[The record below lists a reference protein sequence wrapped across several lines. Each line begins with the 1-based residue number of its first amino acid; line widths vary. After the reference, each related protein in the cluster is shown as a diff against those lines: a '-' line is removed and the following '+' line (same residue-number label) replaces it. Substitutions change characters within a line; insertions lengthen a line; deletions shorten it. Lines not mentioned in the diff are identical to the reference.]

1 MKNKII
7 KALSIAAIV
16 LLGVALAACG
26 KKEGT
31 TDNSNDIVYVASHE
45 DLDFI
50 SANEYLEAK
59 VFKGDYIYAVSAVYD
74 EGTGKSELKFHKY
87 NFNTKE
93 DKSIPLEVDNKEGM
107 NVNCS
112 FLAVNDDESFS
123 TLMTFYNLDGDKSAN
138 SIINFSKDGSIT
150 GEKELNNVFGNNET
164 NFYLNTSCVDKE
176 GNFYL
181 CSDNYLAVLNQNGD
195 VLFNTDT
202 GNWIRNIIAGE
213 DGKAYITTYSQSG
226 NGLVLKPF
234 DLKTKSFGEE
244 ISGIGDCNGAI
255 LGKDNNIY
263 LYTDLSAFKFNLDK
277 KEKEHL
283 WDWVDADVYETY
295 NGELIANEDGT
306 FTYLNQEYSEEGTR
320 SEIIKLTPKKKS
332 EVPQKTEIVLGCQ
345 YLNYDIKRAIADYN
359 RSHDDIKVVPK
370 PYNDIVDDWEEAQKR
385 FDMDILAGDVFDI
398 VNVDIQNY
406 SKYAKKGIFEDLYP
420 YFESSKDFSKD
431 DFFGSVLSG
440 AEYEGKL
447 YAMPVAVE
455 LQTIIGKKGMIK
467 KNPTIMDYIE
477 LRKKYPDKAFF
488 DGAAA
493 MDVLNQMLYTS
504 FDEFVDIEKGDCK
517 FDTEEFYSLLDF
529 AKTFPKE
536 MDYENFQMYE
546 SIKKGDAFF
555 ANTYIGS
562 FSDYQWVMDMFK
574 NDAEVVGYPSND
586 GNGTRMVYSTMY
598 GISNKSKNKDIAW
611 EVISGLLQ
619 KVGSD
624 YSSYEFPVLKSKYND
639 MIEKEM
645 KPSTYKDENGV
656 EHETPKMSMSF
667 GDGDVYEYYYATQE
681 TVDAVTE
688 LLNTSK
694 VSAGYDETIFGIIA
708 EETAPFFEGQKTREE
723 VSNIIQKRVK
733 IYLQEKN

>member
-1 MKNKII
+1 M
-7 KALSIAAIV
+7 
-16 LLGVALAACG
+16 
-26 KKEGT
+26 
-31 TDNSNDIVYVASHE
+31 
-45 DLDFI
+45 
-50 SANEYLEAK
+50 EAK
-59 VFKGDYIYAVSAVYD
+59 GGI
-74 EGTGKSELKFHKY
+74 G
-87 NFNTKE
+87 
-93 DKSIPLEVDNKEGM
+93 I
-107 NVNCS
+107 NCS
-112 FLAVNDDESFS
+112 YLSVNDDESFS
-123 TLMTFYNLDGDKSAN
+123 AIMTVYNTDGNGSKN
-138 SIINFSKDGSIT
+138 SFVNFSKEGSVT
-150 GEKELNNVFGNNET
+150 GEKDLNNIFGNNEP
-164 NFYLNTSCVDKE
+164 NFYINDACADKE
-176 GNFYL
+176 GNLYL
-181 CSDNYLAVLNQNGD
+181 CCDNYLAVLNQSGD
-195 VLFNTDT
+195 VVFSTDT
-202 GNWIRNIIAGE
+202 GNWIRNVICSDEGIAS
-213 DGKAYITTYSQSG
+213 ISTYSQRG

-244 ISGIGDCNGAI
+244 ISGIGDCNGMI
-255 LGKDNNIY
+255 FGKDNNLY
-263 LYTDLSAFKFNLDK
+263 LYTDLNAFKFNLDK
-277 KEKEHL
+277 KEKEPL

-320 SEIIKLTPKKKS
+320 SEIIKLTPKKRS
-332 EVPQKTEIVLGCQ
+332 EVPQKKEIVLGCQ
-345 YLNYDIKRAIADYN
+345 YLNYDTKRAIADFN
-359 RSHDDIKVVPK
+359 RSHDDIKVIPK
-370 PYNDIVDDWEEAQKR
+370 PYNEIVDDWDEAQKR

-398 VNVDIQNY
+398 VNVDVYNY
-406 SKYAKKGIFEDLYP
+406 SNYAKKGIFEDLYP

-447 YAMPVAVE
+447 YALPVAIE
-455 LQTIIGKKGMIK
+455 LQTMIGKKGVIK

-536 MDYENFQMYE
+536 IDYDSFQMYE
-546 SIKKGDAFF
+546 GIKKGDAFF
-555 ANTYIGS
+555 ANAYIGS
-562 FSDYQWVMDMFK
+562 FSDYQWIMDMFK
-574 NDAEVVGYPSND
+574 QDAEVVGYPSND

-619 KVGSD
+619 SVGSD

-645 KPSTYKDENGV
+645 KPQTYKDENGV

-681 TVDAVTE
+681 TVDEITE
-688 LLNTSK
+688 LLNSAK
-694 VSAGYDETIFGIIA
+694 VSAGYDETVFGIIA
-708 EETAPFFEGQKTREE
+708 EETAPFFEGQKTKEE